1 MADIMADIQDFNFNS
16 YSLCF
21 DLPGDDNLSAMIRD
35 AEKSPHFVRCRTIEM
50 GPISK
55 VDGVWFQFT
64 VQFDCEAAATWYA
77 LKWR

>member
-1 MADIMADIQDFNFNS
+1 MADIIDFNPNC
-16 YSLCF
+16 YTLVF
-21 DLPGDDNLSAMIRD
+21 DLPGDDNLRAMIRD
-35 AEKSPHFVRCRTIEM
+35 AEQNPHFVRAATREM

-64 VQFDCEAAATWYA
+64 VQFDNEAAAAWYA